1 MTTDCRRHRL
11 DGLEPGNL
19 LAFLA
24 LLGLLRALEEA
35 APAWLPKV
43 AWSVDEP
50 PVRPLLSLS
59 APVSV
64 AMIAAT
70 AATGVTRLAQRH
82 DFGARKD
89 LRLSVD
95 AATEQL
101 RAAVRSGDSYTA
113 DLWAALVSDAAVR
126 ERNRVKEAEPTPL
139 CLIFGQG
146 HQHFLERLSV
156 VPREASFS
164 RGSGRNEQFISP
176 TACLTEALFV
186 PWARPDAMPSFRWD
200 PHEDVRYALRAA
212 DPTTLSTKET
222 TQHGANRLAA
232 VGLTALTVVSGAPC
246 RKGSAGNPRRRPGP
260 RWRLHLHVAALA
272 GSDQPRDTPCPAR
285 SSRAGQPHNPRRT
298 RHRRPP
304 AHPPREGSSG
314 PRYASVVWSA
324 RDYARADDEVLDLAP
339 PGGVEASH
347 HVVEAHGHHDP
358 PSSDLRR
365 GFGPG
370 LPGMARCAS
379 FGEHFG
385 PVLGERSREDGL

>member
-1 MTTDCRRHRL
+1 MTTDCRQHRL
-11 DGLEPGNL
+11 DGLGPGNL

-24 LLGLLRALEEA
+24 LLGVLRALEEA

-156 VPREASFS
+156 VPRVASFS

-176 TACLTEALFV
+176 AACLTEALFV

-212 DPTTLSTKET
+212 DPTTLSTK
-222 TQHGANRLAA
+222 
-232 VGLTALTVVSGAPC
+232 
-246 RKGSAGNPRRRPGP
+246 
-260 RWRLHLHVAALA
+260 
-272 GSDQPRDTPCPAR
+272 
-285 SSRAGQPHNPRRT
+285 
-298 RHRRPP
+298 
-304 AHPPREGSSG
+304 
-314 PRYASVVWSA
+314 
-324 RDYARADDEVLDLAP
+324 
-339 PGGVEASH
+339 
-347 HVVEAHGHHDP
+347 
-358 PSSDLRR
+358 
-365 GFGPG
+365 
-370 LPGMARCAS
+370 
-379 FGEHFG
+379 
-385 PVLGERSREDGL
+385 

>member
-1 MTTDCRRHRL
+1 M
-11 DGLEPGNL
+11 
-19 LAFLA
+19 
-24 LLGLLRALEEA
+24 LRALEEA

-101 RAAVRSGDSYTA
+101 RAAVRCGDSYTA

-126 ERNRVKEAEPTPL
+126 ERNKVKEAEPTPL

-156 VPREASFS
+156 VPRVASFS

-200 PHEDVRYALRAA
+200 PHEDVRYALRA
-212 DPTTLSTKET
+212 T
-222 TQHGANRLAA
+222 
-232 VGLTALTVVSGAPC
+232 
-246 RKGSAGNPRRRPGP
+246 RRRPDHPEHQG
-260 RWRLHLHVAALA
+260 
-272 GSDQPRDTPCPAR
+272 DDPAR
-285 SSRAGQPHNPRRT
+285 CEPSRRG
-298 RHRRPP
+298 RP
-304 AHPPREGSSG
+304 
-314 PRYASVVWSA
+314 
-324 RDYARADDEVLDLAP
+324 DRADGGFRSAVQESHGWESSAAAGIAMAP
-339 PGGVEASH
+339 SPSRGRSGGI
-347 HVVEAHGHHDP
+347 
-358 PSSDLRR
+358 
-365 GFGPG
+365 
-370 LPGMARCAS
+370 
-379 FGEHFG
+379 
-385 PVLGERSREDGL
+385 RSAW

>member
-1 MTTDCRRHRL
+1 MTTDCRQHRL
-11 DGLEPGNL
+11 DGLGPGNL

-24 LLGLLRALEEA
+24 LLGVLRALEEA

-70 AATGVTRLAQRH
+70 AATGVTRLAERH

-156 VPREASFS
+156 VPRVASFS

-200 PHEDVRYALRAA
+200 PHEDMRYALRAA

-232 VGLTALTVVSGAPC
+232 VGLTALTVVPE
-246 RKGSAGNPRRRPGP
+246 R
-260 RWRLHLHVAALA
+260 
-272 GSDQPRDTPCPAR
+272 
-285 SSRAGQPHNPRRT
+285 RAGKPRL
-298 RHRRPP
+298 
-304 AHPPREGSSG
+304 AILGG
-314 PRYASVVWSA
+314 G
-324 RDYARADDEVLDLAP
+324 RDPDGAFTFTWPLWRDPISLVTIRALL
-339 PGGVEASH
+339 
-347 HVVEAHGHHDP
+347 GH
-358 PSSDLRR
+358 
-365 GFGPG
+365 PG
-370 LPGMARCAS
+370 LDNPQPAPNSASSTACAPAAFRSPGT
-379 FGEHFG
+379 
-385 PVLGERSREDGL
+385 

>member
-1 MTTDCRRHRL
+1 MSTDYRRHRL

-50 PVRPLLSLS
+50 PVRPVLSLS

-64 AMIAAT
+64 ATIAAT
-70 AATGVTRLAQRH
+70 AATGVTRLAGRH

-95 AATEQL
+95 DAAEQL
-101 RAAVRSGDSYTA
+101 RAAVRCGDSYTA

-126 ERNRVKEAEPTPL
+126 QRNKVKEAEPTPL
-139 CLIFGQG
+139 CLMFGQG

-156 VPREASFS
+156 VPQVASFS
-164 RGSGRNEQFISP
+164 RGSGRNEEFISP
-176 TACLTEALFV
+176 AACLTEALFV

-200 PHEDVRYALRAA
+200 PHEDVRYALRAT

-232 VGLTALTVVSGAPC
+232 VGLTALTVVPE
-246 RKGSAGNPRRRPGP
+246 RRAGKARLGILRRRTGP

-272 GSDQPRDTPCPAR
+272 GSDQPGDDPRPAR
-285 SSRAGQPHNPRRT
+285 PSRAGQSHNPRRT
-298 RHRRPP
+298 WHRRPP
-304 AHPPREGSSG
+304 AHPPRFVRQVHELHARRVCSAIGSMQ
-314 PRYASVVWSA
+314 
-324 RDYARADDEVLDLAP
+324 
-339 PGGVEASH
+339 
-347 HVVEAHGHHDP
+347 
-358 PSSDLRR
+358 
-365 GFGPG
+365 
-370 LPGMARCAS
+370 LPKG
-379 FGEHFG
+379 
-385 PVLGERSREDGL
+385 

>member
-1 MTTDCRRHRL
+1 M
-11 DGLEPGNL
+11 
-19 LAFLA
+19 
-24 LLGLLRALEEA
+24 
-35 APAWLPKV
+35 
-43 AWSVDEP
+43 
-50 PVRPLLSLS
+50 SLS
-59 APVSV
+59 ASVSV
-64 AMIAAT
+64 ATIAAT

-95 AATEQL
+95 DATEQL

-212 DPTTLSTKET
+212 DPTTTASTKET

-304 AHPPREGSSG
+304 AHPPRVVRQVHELHARRINRVVAGRIEGRVAQG
-314 PRYASVVWSA
+314 VPPWCLRVLCRV
-324 RDYARADDEVLDLAP
+324 RA
-339 PGGVEASH
+339 
-347 HVVEAHGHHDP
+347 
-358 PSSDLRR
+358 
-365 GFGPG
+365 
-370 LPGMARCAS
+370 
-379 FGEHFG
+379 
-385 PVLGERSREDGL
+385 

>member
-1 MTTDCRRHRL
+1 MSTDCRRHRL

-24 LLGLLRALEEA
+24 LLGVLRALEEA

-70 AATGVTRLAQRH
+70 AATGVTRLAERH

-126 ERNRVKEAEPTPL
+126 ERNKVKEAEPTPL
-139 CLIFGQG
+139 CLMFGQG

-164 RGSGRNEQFISP
+164 RGSGGNEQFISP

-212 DPTTLSTKET
+212 DPTTAEHQGDDPTWREPSRR
-222 TQHGANRLAA
+222 GRPDRADGGFRSA
-232 VGLTALTVVSGAPC
+232 VQE
-246 RKGSAGNPRRRPGP
+246 RPG
-260 RWRLHLHVAALA
+260 WESSAAA
-272 GSDQPRDTPCPAR
+272 GTPMAPSPSRGR
-285 SSRAGQPHNPRRT
+285 SGGIRS
-298 RHRRPP
+298 
-304 AHPPREGSSG
+304 
-314 PRYASVVWSA
+314 AS
-324 RDYARADDEVLDLAP
+324 
-339 PGGVEASH
+339 
-347 HVVEAHGHHDP
+347 
-358 PSSDLRR
+358 
-365 GFGPG
+365 
-370 LPGMARCAS
+370 
-379 FGEHFG
+379 
-385 PVLGERSREDGL
+385 